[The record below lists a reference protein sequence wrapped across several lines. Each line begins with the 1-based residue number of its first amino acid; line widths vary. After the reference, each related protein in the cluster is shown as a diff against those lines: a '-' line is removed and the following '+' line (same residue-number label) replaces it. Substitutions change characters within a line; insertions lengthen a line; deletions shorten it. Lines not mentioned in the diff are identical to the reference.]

1 MKPIFLTGFMGS
13 GKTTVGSL
21 LGEELN
27 LPVIDTDRLIEETYG
42 KTVAEI
48 FAEGGEAVFRSY
60 EAAILAELPKEDAVI
75 TTGGGLAVS
84 AENRKF
90 MMENGFVIFLSC
102 SLETIFERLK
112 EDTSR
117 PLFNQEKKKEMQK
130 LYESRLP
137 IYRDCHWALETGGC
151 HPEEAAER
159 IAARLKR
166 SEMGYTGDKR

>member
-1 MKPIFLTGFMGS
+1 MKPIYLTGFMGS

-21 LGEELN
+21 LGEELD
-27 LPVIDTDRLIEETYG
+27 LPVIDTDHVIEETYG
-42 KTVAEI
+42 KRVAEI
-48 FAEGGEAVFRSY
+48 FAEDGEAVFRRY
-60 EAAILAELPKEDAVI
+60 EAAILAELPTKNAVI

-84 AENRKF
+84 ADNRKF
-90 MMENGFVIFLSC
+90 MLDHGFVIFLSC

-117 PLFNQEKKKEMQK
+117 PLFNQEKKKDMQK

-137 IYRDCHWALETGGC
+137 FYRDCHWVFETGEC
-151 HPEEAAER
+151 HPEEAAKR

-166 SEMGYTGDKR
+166 SELGYTGDKR

>member
-1 MKPIFLTGFMGS
+1 MGS

-21 LGEELN
+21 LGEELD

-48 FAEGGEAVFRSY
+48 FAEDGEAVFRSY

-117 PLFNQEKKKEMQK
+117 PLFNQEKRRKCKSYMNRGFRFTGIATGR
-130 LYESRLP
+130 SRP
-137 IYRDCHWALETGGC
+137 EDATQRKRPNALQQG
-151 HPEEAAER
+151 
-159 IAARLKR
+159 
-166 SEMGYTGDKR
+166 